1 LSDGRD
7 FRIDAVAV
15 PSAMPVKRLLP
26 EPASA
31 VELVDAYSPPE
42 PPVDRPS
49 VRCNMISTFD
59 GAIAVNGRSGLLGGP
74 ADRRVFSVLRSWAD
88 VIVVG
93 AGTVRAENYGP
104 VRLDDDLRDRR
115 RARGQPPV
123 PPIAIVTR
131 SGNLDWSSSLFTEAE
146 IRPLVVTSSDSD
158 AESRVRGEHV
168 ADFVLAGTERV
179 DVSTAL
185 DVLHRLGHRLVLL
198 EGGPGLNADF
208 VAAGLLDELCL
219 TLSPRL
225 VAGSGSRLFAGP
237 ELMPPVDVEVGQ
249 LLEEDG
255 FLFLRLRLTRRG
267 G

>member
-1 LSDGRD
+1 MSHGRH
-7 FRIDAVAV
+7 FRVDVVAV
-15 PSAMPVKRLLP
+15 PSAMPMKRLLP
-26 EPASA
+26 DPVSE
-31 VELVDAYSPPE
+31 VELVDAYVPPE

-49 VRCNMISTFD
+49 VRCNMISTID

-74 ADRRVFSVLRSWAD
+74 ADRRVFAVLRSWAD

-93 AGTVRAENYGP
+93 AGTVRAERYGP
-104 VRLDDDLRDRR
+104 VRLDDGLRDRR
-115 RARGQPPV
+115 RARGQQPV

-146 IRPLVVTSSDSD
+146 VRPLVVTSSDSD
-158 AESRVRGEHV
+158 VESRVRGEQV
-168 ADFVLAGTERV
+168 ADFVFAGTERV
-179 DVSTAL
+179 DVSSAL
-185 DVLHRLGHRLVLL
+185 RALQGLGHRSVLL

-255 FLFLRLRLTRRG
+255 FLFFRLRLTQEG
-267 G
+267 

>member
-1 LSDGRD
+1 
-7 FRIDAVAV
+7 
-15 PSAMPVKRLLP
+15 MKRLLP
-26 EPASA
+26 DPASA
-31 VELVDAYSPPE
+31 VELVDAYSPPG
-42 PPVDRPS
+42 PPADRPS

-93 AGTVRAENYGP
+93 AGTVRAERYGP
-104 VRLDDDLRDRR
+104 VRLDDELRDRR
-115 RARGQPPV
+115 RARGQLPV

-131 SGNLDWSSSLFTEAE
+131 SGNLDWSSALFTEAE
-146 IRPLVVTSSDSD
+146 VRPLVVTSSDSD
-158 AESRVRGEHV
+158 VESRLRGEQV
-168 ADFVLAGTERV
+168 ADFVFAGNQRV

-185 DVLHRLGHRLVLL
+185 GALHKLGHRSVLL
-198 EGGPGLNADF
+198 EGGPRLNADF

-237 ELMPPVDVEVGQ
+237 ELMPPVGAEVEQ

-255 FLFLRLRLTRRG
+255 FLFFRLRLRRG
-267 G
+267 GG